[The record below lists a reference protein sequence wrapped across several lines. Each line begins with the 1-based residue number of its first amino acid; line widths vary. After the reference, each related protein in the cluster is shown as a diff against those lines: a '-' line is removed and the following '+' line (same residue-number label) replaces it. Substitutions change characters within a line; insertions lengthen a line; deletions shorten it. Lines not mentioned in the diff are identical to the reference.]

1 MEVAGK
7 ETDLELFGPVVEDAV
22 VVAGERVDMDEPGQP
37 DRQLA
42 LPDLRD
48 GHHRLLHLE
57 LPHPGSNRVHLR
69 IPLLVCAA
77 PRAVPVRGPGRDVVR
92 NSPVPSGLSHHGRW
106 SRTTLR
112 VSACCLQASCADN
125 AVTHRHGS
133 PPVLLSPALTGSPG
147 GKRGRLRGFRSAPWP
162 FRQRAVGCDGAHQE
176 AESAPEYSVLM
187 F

>member
-77 PRAVPVRGPGRDVVR
+77 PRAVPVRGPDVMWCATPPCRRGFHIVAVGPGPPCACR
-92 NSPVPSGLSHHGRW
+92 PAACRPAAQTMPSLTG
-106 SRTTLR
+106 TDP
-112 VSACCLQASCADN
+112 LQ
-125 AVTHRHGS
+125 
-133 PPVLLSPALTGSPG
+133 VLLSPALDRITGWQAGAAAWFPVCSMT
-147 GKRGRLRGFRSAPWP
+147 LSAE
-162 FRQRAVGCDGAHQE
+162 GCW
-176 AESAPEYSVLM
+176 L
-187 F
+187 

>member
-57 LPHPGSNRVHLR
+57 LPHPGSNRVHLP
-69 IPLLVCAA
+69 IPLLVCVA
-77 PRAVPVRGPGRDVVR
+77 PRAVPVDGPGQDVVR
-92 NSPVPSGLSHHGRW
+92 NSFVPSARSHHGRW
-106 SRTTLR
+106 SGTILR
-112 VSACCLQASCADN
+112 VSACCLQVGCADGVV
-125 AVTHRHGS
+125 AHRHGS
-133 PPVLLSPALTGSPG
+133 RPVLLSPALTGSTGWRRG
-147 GKRGRLRGFRSAPWP
+147 GCAVSGLSMALSAE
-162 FRQRAVGCDGAHQE
+162 GCW
-176 AESAPEYSVLM
+176 L
-187 F
+187 